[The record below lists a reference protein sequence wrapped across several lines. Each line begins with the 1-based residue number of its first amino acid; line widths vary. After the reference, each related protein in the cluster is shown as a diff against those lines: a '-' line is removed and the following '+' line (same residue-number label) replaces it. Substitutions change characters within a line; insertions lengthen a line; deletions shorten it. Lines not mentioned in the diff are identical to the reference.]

1 LPSIP
6 ASFTFDRGG
15 FTMRKNM
22 LAKIAVIALAA
33 ALQLACSGAAQVLD
47 TTATSSNQEPAPS
60 ETAPGV
66 VDLGPGH

>member
-1 LPSIP
+1 
-6 ASFTFDRGG
+6 
-15 FTMRKNM
+15 MRKNM
-22 LAKIAVIALAA
+22 LAKVAVIALAA

-47 TTATSSNQEPAPS
+47 TTATSSNQEPTPS